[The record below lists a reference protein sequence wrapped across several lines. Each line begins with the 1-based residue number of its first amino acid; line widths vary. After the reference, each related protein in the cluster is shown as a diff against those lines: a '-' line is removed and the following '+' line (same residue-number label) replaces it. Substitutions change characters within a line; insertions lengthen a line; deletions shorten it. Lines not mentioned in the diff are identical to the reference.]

1 VTYRAKASFKLEKK
15 TTKPTK
21 TNKQKQLLLENQF
34 FSDKSFF
41 KQVVFTYLE
50 TGNTMNMPSLQVLN
64 AR

>member
-1 VTYRAKASFKLEKK
+1 LEKK
-15 TTKPTK
+15 PTKPTK